1 MNYDNFLKQ
10 GEKMVDNLKWL
21 IYQRKWYLEVVLF
34 MAIYLHFKD
43 LWR

>member
-21 IYQRKWYLEVVLF
+21 IYQRKWYFEVVLF
-34 MAIYLHFKD
+34 KISS
-43 LWR
+43 